1 MAGNAVESGRTVTSK
16 VTAILMV
23 FADGTDWSLSE
34 LARLTGIPLTTTHRL
49 VTELA
54 AAQLLERAPD
64 GGYRVGPALGRLTGG
79 AQGAPTVAQLGPAVL
94 DDLVAT
100 LGRPVRLGVLHDLRV
115 SYMEKKATGRVPA
128 TPLRAGAVLP
138 VHASALGKVL
148 LAFAPSATVRAVVG
162 AGLTRYTPHTLTRPD
177 QLLHA
182 LSVARLTRVATCE
195 GELVTGECAVAAPV
209 VGPGGRVVAAL
220 EIPVPDLCG
229 GLDGVRQI
237 LTLTARS
244 LSREL
249 AGAGSPALDP
259 ALPAPVVV
267 GAAS

>member
-1 MAGNAVESGRTVTSK
+1 MAGNALESGRTVTSK
-16 VTAILMV
+16 VTAILMA
-23 FADGTDWSLSE
+23 FASGSDWSLSE
-34 LARLTGIPLTTTHRL
+34 LARLTNIPLTTTHRL

-94 DDLVAT
+94 DDLAAT
-100 LGRPVRLGVLHDLRV
+100 VEQPVRLGLLHDLRV
-115 SYMEKKATGRVPA
+115 SYMEKRTGRAPV
-128 TPLRAGAVLP
+128 TPFRAGAVLP

-148 LAFAPSATVRAVVG
+148 LAFAPPATVRAVVG
-162 AGLTRYTPHTLTRPD
+162 AGLTRYTARTVTRPD
-177 QLLHA
+177 RLLHA
-182 LSVARLTRVATCE
+182 LSVARLTRIATCE
-195 GELVTGECAVAAPV
+195 GELVVDECAVAAPV

-220 EIPVPDLCG
+220 EIRVPDLRG
-229 GLDGVRQI
+229 GLDGVRDA

-249 AGAGSPALDP
+249 AGAASAVPDP
-259 ALPAPVVV
+259 ALPAPAVV

>member
-16 VTAILMV
+16 VTAILMA
-23 FADGTDWSLSE
+23 FAGGTDWSLSE
-34 LARLTGIPLTTTHRL
+34 LARLTNIPLTTTHRL

-94 DDLVAT
+94 DDLAAT
-100 LGRPVRLGVLHDLRV
+100 VGRPVRLGVVHDLRV
-115 SYMEKKATGRVPA
+115 SYMEKRTGRAPA
-128 TPLRAGAVLP
+128 TPFRAGAVLP

-148 LAFAPSATVRAVVG
+148 LAFAPPATVRAVVG
-162 AGLTRYTPHTLTRPD
+162 AGLTRYTPRTLTRPD

-182 LSVARLTRVATCE
+182 LSVARLTRIATCE
-195 GELVTGECAVAAPV
+195 GELVAGECAVAAPV

-220 EIPVPDLCG
+220 EIRVPDLGG
-229 GLDGVRQI
+229 GLDGVRNV

-249 AGAGSPALDP
+249 AGGGSAAADP
-259 ALPAPVVV
+259 ALPPPVVV